1 MIRADLIEAM
11 QATASLPPKPV
22 EVPGWGTVYVRAITV
37 DEIEEQTAD
46 TQPSQNKRRIARGV
60 ARVLCNAAGERMFDP
75 GSEDDVALISRQP
88 WTLLRRV
95 LAVADEGPAGN
106 G

>member
-1 MIRADLIEAM
+1 MNRSDLIAAM

-22 EVPGWGTVYVRAITV
+22 DVPGWGTVYVRAITV
-37 DEIEEQTAD
+37 GEVEEQTGD
-46 TQPSQNKRRIARGV
+46 TQASQDKRRIARGV
-60 ARVLCNAAGERMFDP
+60 ARVLCNEAGERMFDP
-75 GSEDDVALISRQP
+75 ASEDDVGLIARQP

-95 LAVADEGPAGN
+95 LAVADEGQAGN